1 MLLFYQD
8 RHCLSEWAVLWSLL
22 PQDWGGRGE
31 IQQALNLWK
40 LILPPQESKKLATL
54 PSNTTHYL
62 IPFTDVATKFMEVI
76 EFEELSGLIFPQT
89 VVNEIQQS
97 SLKHYRCGRILLH
110 CKRLKVKMFLQADL
124 WLHQKFEKPLC
135 VFPKRILQG
144 SFGQNKHF
152 LTTHVSCSPLIF
164 KEKQVKA

>member
-40 LILPPQESKKLATL
+40 LILPPRKAKSWLHSPRIQPTTWSLSLML
-54 PSNTTHYL
+54 PPSSW
-62 IPFTDVATKFMEVI
+62 KW
-76 EFEELSGLIFPQT
+76 
-89 VVNEIQQS
+89 S
-97 SLKHYRCGRILLH
+97 SLKNSLVSSSLKLLSMRYNRAVWNTTGVGGYY

-124 WLHQKFEKPLC
+124 WLHQKLEKPLC
-135 VFPKRILQG
+135 VLPKRILQG

-164 KEKQVKA
+164 KEKQAKA